1 MCFVIYRFL
10 MLLFITVMFSMCGYF
25 ITKYLL
31 DCKRRSTQN
40 YKKTNMCERYCDCDD
55 DDDCEWEFKSP
66 CSFKIH
72 FGD

>member
-1 MCFVIYRFL
+1 MCYAIYKFL

-31 DCKRRSTQN
+31 DCRRRCMQN
-40 YKKTNMCERYCDCDD
+40 YKKVDTCDCDCD
-55 DDDCEWEFKSP
+55 GEWEFKFP
-66 CSFKIH
+66 GSFKIH